1 MTDILTSYVDG
12 QPVLIEIE
20 SAYNPTRSL
29 EGSGAAR
36 GFDASG
42 TTTKALGSMTDALD
56 SAKATILNVAHKMVT
71 AIRADEPNLAP
82 DEFELQFNLKFNAE
96 GKAIIA
102 KISGEASLSV
112 KMTYRR
118 KIDSSK

>member
-1 MTDILTSYVDG
+1 MTDTLISYVNG

-20 SAYNPTRSL
+20 SAHGTTRSL
-29 EGSGAAR
+29 GAS
-36 GFDASG
+36 DAA
-42 TTTKALGSMTDALD
+42 TKALGSMTDALD
-56 SAKATILNVAHKMVT
+56 NAKATILNVAHKMVT
-71 AIRADEPNLAP
+71 AIRTDEPNLAP

-96 GKAIIA
+96 GQAIIA

-118 KIDSSK
+118 KIDHSTP